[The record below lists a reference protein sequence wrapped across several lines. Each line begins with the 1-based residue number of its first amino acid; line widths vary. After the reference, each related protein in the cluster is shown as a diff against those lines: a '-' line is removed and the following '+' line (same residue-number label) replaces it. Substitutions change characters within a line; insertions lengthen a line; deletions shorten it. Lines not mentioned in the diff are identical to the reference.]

1 MTSAAAAFVLS
12 AAEEAAQANLVYDDT
27 HLPPPPGKGG
37 GPAAGDDDD
46 DWMPPL
52 TETGVRL
59 FFCEKKYMLAHGER
73 GGGKS
78 IAALHKLVK
87 HAYDNNGAAVCIAT
101 LVRSSAT
108 LGGAWTKLTSVV
120 IPQWQ
125 DGWTDAEGN
134 FHEGLG
140 LEGEGKDGEIIYKM
154 DDSRNRYFWIKT
166 RDGGWSMFFLRSL
179 MHGEHI
185 QSRMKGMEFTAFFF
199 DELTEAET
207 EEYFIHPIQQ
217 LGRIPGVQ
225 PQFYIGAC
233 NPPEEGEDHWVF
245 KRFFIGFDN
254 PADKKPKKRTDY
266 ETFHFPMT
274 ENYFMA
280 PAEKEEY
287 LANVYEAC
295 RNDPTA
301 EDRLLK
307 GIWRKKPSGKGI
319 FKDYF
324 DRQIHVKGNA
334 EKKMFII
341 PQGRIIDIGYD
352 IGTANTAITFLQKV
366 LTGRGEGWSIF
377 DEIVLVERYVPI
389 PNLAP
394 ILLKHMNYWCER
406 TGIPFLFN
414 HIGDSGSFDQM
425 RPDGSYDARKLEE
438 CVHKELMDNHAL
450 YPGLHHL
457 IEWEMVRDLV
467 NGGLKKTGKPLAV
480 FFKMVPCPKPAESVP
495 TRVRIAISRLQSEEL
510 IVSAKCERVIAMFEN
525 LDYDEKKS
533 LHHPKKSSPYKH
545 ALDSTTYPI
554 YHHEMGGRLLAA
566 PELGPTS
573 NFVDLA

>member
-1 MTSAAAAFVLS
+1 MKASEAFVRS
-12 AAEEAAQANLVYDDT
+12 AVEEARAEGLVYDDT
-27 HLPPPPGKGG
+27 HAR
-37 GPAAGDDDD
+37 PAHTHQAAVDDE
-46 DWMPPL
+46 DWLPPL
-52 TETGVRL
+52 TDTGLRL
-59 FFCEKKYMLAHGER
+59 FFCEKKFMLAHGER

-78 IAALHKLVK
+78 IAVLHKLVK
-87 HAYDNNGAAVCIAT
+87 HAYDNDGAAVCIAT

-125 DGWTDAEGN
+125 DGWQDADGVW
-134 FHEGLG
+134 HEGLG
-140 LEGEGKDGEIIYKM
+140 IEGEGKNGEIIYKM

-166 RDGGWSMFFLRSL
+166 RHGGWSMFFLRSL

-217 LGRIPGVQ
+217 LGRIPGIDH
-225 PQFYIGAC
+225 QFYIGAC
-233 NPPEEGEDHWVF
+233 NPPEEGEDHWVY

-254 PADKKPKKRTDY
+254 PKDKKPKKRDDY
-266 ETFHFPMT
+266 EVFHFPMT
-274 ENYFMA
+274 ENYFMS
-280 PAEKEEY
+280 PEQKEEY

-324 DRQIHVKGNA
+324 DRLIHVRGDF
-334 EKKMFII
+334 EKKLFII
-341 PQGRIIDIGYD
+341 PRGRMIDIGYD
-352 IGTANTAITFLQKV
+352 MGSANTSITFLNKI
-366 LTGRGEGWSIF
+366 LTVTGEGWAIF

-394 ILLKHMNYWCER
+394 MLLKHMNYWCER
-406 TGIPFLFN
+406 AKTPFLFN

-438 CVHKELMDNHAL
+438 CVKRELMTNHAL
-450 YPGLHHL
+450 YPALDHL
-457 IEWEMVRDLV
+457 IEWEIVQTSQGPMR
-467 NGGLKKTGKPLAV
+467 TGKAV
-480 FFKMVPCPKPAESVP
+480 NATFTMVPCPKPAGSVP
-495 TRVRIAISRLQSEEL
+495 TRVKMTIARLQAEEL
-510 IVSAKCERVIAMFEN
+510 LVSAKCQKVIAMFEN
-525 LDYDEKKS
+525 LDCNEQES
-533 LHHPKKSSPYKH
+533 IHHPKKNSPYKH

-554 YHHEMGGRLLAA
+554 YHHEMGGQLASTIDV
-566 PELGPTS
+566 GRTS
-573 NFVDLA
+573 NFIDLD